1 MKLNAVLA
9 SAGLCAALAAF
20 PFTAS
25 AKLDSCEGPITL
37 GTTISLT
44 GPFSTQAGPWGKMT
58 QDFAKAINADG
69 GIPIKSCHKKIPI
82 KFVIYDDQ
90 SVPANAVS
98 LYEKMAT
105 VDKVDFFVGPD
116 WSSMGFPVGPVAEKH
131 KIPIVMANVSTPKVY
146 ERGLKWVFGTPYP
159 EVSLW
164 SKQYFD
170 MLAHMNPRPKTI
182 FFVTE
187 DNPVTK
193 AISGVWTKKAEAA
206 GMKLVGN
213 MTFPP
218 TLKDFTAIVLRMQ
231 AARPD
236 VIYISSFDVAS
247 LPLVQQ
253 MRQLK
258 VHAMDVHHALISGSL
273 QKQVDIEGMTGEL
286 PWYPGVK
293 GPYSDLVTK
302 VIKESG
308 SDPFQYVFT
317 MARIASYLVMVQA
330 IEKAGAVDR
339 EKVREALYMGH
350 FKAPMGPVVFDK
362 NGYPE
367 SNGAF
372 TLQIQHGKVVIVWPP
387 DKATGKPI
395 WPSPSW
401 Q

>member
-1 MKLNAVLA
+1 MKFHSIPAAVGIAAILA
-9 SAGLCAALAAF
+9 ISSAAHAE
-20 PFTAS
+20 
-25 AKLDSCEGPITL
+25 LDSCNGPITL

-58 QDFAKAINADG
+58 QDFAAEINKDG
-69 GIPIKSCHKKIPI
+69 GIFIKSCNKKIPI
-82 KFVIYDDQ
+82 KFVMYDDQ
-90 SVPANAVS
+90 SVPATAVS

-105 VDKVDFFVGPD
+105 VDNVDFFVGPD

-131 KIPIVMANVSTPKVY
+131 KIPIVMANVSTPSVY
-146 ERGLKWVFGTPYP
+146 ERGLKYVFGTPYP

-164 SKQYFD
+164 SKEYFD
-170 MLAHMNPRPKTI
+170 MLAHMNPRPKSI

-193 AISGVWTKKAEAA
+193 AISGVWMKKAEQD

-213 MTFPP
+213 ETFPP
-218 TLKDFTAIVLRMQ
+218 TLKDFTAIVLRMR
-231 AARPD
+231 AANAD

-258 VHAMDVHHALISGSL
+258 AHALDVHHALISGSL

-302 VIKESG
+302 VISESG

-339 EKVREALYMGH
+339 EQVREALYMGH
-350 FKAPMGPVVFDK
+350 FKAPMGPIVFDK

-387 DKATGKPI
+387 GNATGKPI